1 MTGGIDI
8 MAEDCGDGEAVGG
21 EPDRESD
28 PSDSLRTWGAVQQA
42 LREHAGYSRAEFA
55 DLVRFSKHTVESVEL
70 GRRMPDESYVVRSE
84 EFLGNTGALR
94 KSSKYV
100 TRGRGDVGLAAWF
113 RQWARLERVAESL
126 CTYECRLVPGLLQ
139 SEGYARA
146 LFENR
151 LPLLTEEQMEA
162 QIEARMERQ
171 RMLHERPT
179 VPFHFI
185 VEESVFRRRLG
196 GRDVLREQLDLVLE
210 LTALHNVMLQVMPT
224 EAEFHACMDGPVQL
238 LETPEG
244 RRLAYSE
251 GQENGRLISDLKGVR
266 TFQQRYDTLRSQAL
280 NPQDSRGLLEQL
292 RGEL

>member
-1 MTGGIDI
+1 
-8 MAEDCGDGEAVGG
+8 
-21 EPDRESD
+21 
-28 PSDSLRTWGAVQQA
+28 
-42 LREHAGYSRAEFA
+42 
-55 DLVRFSKHTVESVEL
+55 
-70 GRRMPDESYVVRSE
+70 
-84 EFLGNTGALR
+84 
-94 KSSKYV
+94 
-100 TRGRGDVGLAAWF
+100 
-113 RQWARLERVAESL
+113 
-126 CTYECRLVPGLLQ
+126 VPGLLQ

-151 LPLLTEEQMEA
+151 LPLLTEAQIDA
-162 QIEARMERQ
+162 QIEARMKRQ

-210 LTALHNVMLQVMPT
+210 LTVLHNVMLQVMPT

-251 GQENGRLISDLKGVR
+251 GQENGRLISDRKEVR
-266 TFQQRYDTLRSQAL
+266 TLQQRYDTLRSQAL
-280 NPQDSRGLLEQL
+280 NPQDSRGLLERL